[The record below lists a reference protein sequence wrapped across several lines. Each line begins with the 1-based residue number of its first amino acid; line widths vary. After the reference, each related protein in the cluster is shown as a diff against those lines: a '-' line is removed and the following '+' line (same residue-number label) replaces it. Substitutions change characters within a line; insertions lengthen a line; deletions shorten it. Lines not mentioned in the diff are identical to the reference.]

1 MKLKTLFLFSL
12 LLIVSA
18 AQAQID
24 SSSKKELKQ
33 YFKNN
38 IENLDPIE
46 GIYDV
51 NIEGNGENAFTSF
64 PTESTNETFEIYK
77 DPSGDY
83 KIFEDENVTIKRIGN
98 SSFYNYNKVWPKSEA
113 TISKRIELIEGAV
126 FNVKWS
132 IPDRELRYSLG
143 SRYQAGFKINYA
155 FSFAKTFP
163 DPSTYAA
170 KKKSQEKEAD
180 EWSATGFSI
189 NGGYVVTNYHVVKD
203 ANKIIVQ
210 GVNGEFA
217 TKHDAKVECFDKIN
231 DLAILKLEDAVPQ
244 NIPYS
249 VKFSVSD
256 VGENIWVLGYPLTA
270 TMGDEIKLTTGVIS
284 AKSGFEG
291 NLSQYQISAPIQPG
305 NSGGPV
311 FDSKGN
317 VIGIVCSHHEGAE
330 NVGYAVKAFCLKN
343 LIKSSLSEKEIPTEN
358 KISNQNLTSQIKKV
372 QNFVYYIKCSK

>member
-1 MKLKTLFLFSL
+1 MKLKTLFIILLFL
-12 LLIVSA
+12 TACV
-18 AQAQID
+18 AQAQINP
-24 SSSKKELKQ
+24 SNKKELKQ

-46 GIYDV
+46 GVYDV

-77 DPSGDY
+77 DLSGDY

-113 TISKRIELIEGAV
+113 TISKRIELIDDAV

-163 DPSTYAA
+163 DPSVYAE
-170 KKKSQEKEAD
+170 KKKAEK
-180 EWSATGFSI
+180 WSATGFSI

-217 TKHDAKVECFDKIN
+217 IKHSAKVECIDNNN
-231 DLAILKLEDAVPQ
+231 DLAILKLQDIEPRD
-244 NIPYS
+244 IPYNL
-249 VKFSVSD
+249 KFSVSD
-256 VGENIWVLGYPLTA
+256 VGESIWVLGYPLTA

-284 AKSGFEG
+284 AKSGFES
-291 NLSQYQISAPIQPG
+291 NISQYQISAPLQPG

-317 VIGIVCSHHEGAE
+317 VIGIVCSQHEGTE
-330 NVGYAVKAFCLKN
+330 NVGYAIKASCLRN
-343 LIKSSLSEKEIPTEN
+343 LIESSLSGDVIPMEN
-358 KISNQNLTSQIKKV
+358 KISNQSLPNQIKTV
-372 QNFVYYIKCSK
+372 QNFVYYIECSR